1 MTNPHRTP
9 SARLGGR
16 ELTNPAGRRP
26 PVLKKRPGP
35 PGAAVVRAWVAHT
48 RAAQGLLPVIND
60 PVVIAK
66 LIKLF
71 RLAGD
76 ERLPL

>member
-1 MTNPHRTP
+1 MTNPHRTQ

-26 PVLKKRPGP
+26 PVVSKRPVP
-35 PGAAVVRAWVAHT
+35 PDPAVVRAWVGKT
-48 RAAQGLLPVIND
+48 RAAQSLLPVIND

-66 LIKLF
+66 LVKLF

-76 ERLPL
+76 ERIPR